1 MSVSRYWREIPQR
14 TRLEGQKCSSC
25 GNVNYPPRARCLKC
39 GSTSLEQYK
48 LPEKGSLISF
58 TIIRNPPLGFERSAP
73 YALGLIE
80 LEDGT
85 RITAQL
91 TDVDLDEL
99 KIGIPVESVFRKVS
113 EDGDAGIIRYAIKF
127 RPLFANP

>member
-1 MSVSRYWREIPQR
+1 MSVPRYWREIPQR
-14 TRLEGQKCSSC
+14 TRLEGQKCGYC
-25 GNVNYPPRARCLKC
+25 GTVNYPPRARCLKC
-39 GSTSLEQYK
+39 GSTSLEQYR

-58 TIIRNPPLGFERSAP
+58 TIVRNPPLGFERNAP

-85 RITAQL
+85 KITAQI
-91 TDVDLDEL
+91 TDVELDDLR
-99 KIGIPVESVFRKVS
+99 IGMPVESVFRKVS

-127 RPLFANP
+127 RPSFHNP